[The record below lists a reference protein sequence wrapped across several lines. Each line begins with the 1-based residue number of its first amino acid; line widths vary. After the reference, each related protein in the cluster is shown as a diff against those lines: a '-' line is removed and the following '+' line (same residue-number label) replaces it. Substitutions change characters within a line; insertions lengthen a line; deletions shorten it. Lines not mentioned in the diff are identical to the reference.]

1 MHTKRVLML
10 CALLALFAL
19 QASAFRLTVAAPQVT
34 VYPSHPRLIVGGYR
48 GISVAQMQARCA
60 DPAFQNQCANI
71 GDQSH
76 VDDWAMDY
84 MLHNDTTAAANVV
97 AHLQNDSFNCS
108 YERSNVGGY
117 ALAYDWV
124 YNSISYQTTKNTI
137 EDRLAV
143 P

>member
-1 MHTKRVLML
+1 MHTKRALML

-19 QASAFRLTVAAPQVT
+19 LVSAFRLTVAAPQVT